1 MPVILSAWWY
11 TPDREDTRMPR
22 LKQAGR
28 EAGNPF
34 ANQIFDLLFEDRD
47 PIAEPGT
54 ATGTP
59 GNWWTVFNIVPD
71 AFKHTTEGFQFYR
84 SKNRK
89 LDPKLR
95 ELGQIRAGFA
105 VGSQFVFSQHCKA
118 SRDVGLTEDQIAAI
132 PHWQVADCFSP
143 LERAVLAYTDGLVL
157 QRGRVP
163 DGVFEALKAELSD
176 EEILE
181 FTYITCTYM
190 MHAIMSRALKLEYDD
205 VDERVVE
212 IVAPDGSD
220 TDVMSMVDKG
230 GN

>member
-1 MPVILSAWWY
+1 
-11 TPDREDTRMPR
+11 MPR

-28 EAGNPF
+28 EAENPY
-34 ANQIFDLLFEDRD
+34 ADRIFDLLFGDRD
-47 PIAEPGT
+47 PIEEPGT

-84 SKNRK
+84 SPDRK
-89 LDPKLR
+89 LDAKLR
-95 ELGQIRAGFA
+95 ELGQTRAGYV

-118 SRDVGLTEDQIAAI
+118 SRDAGLTEAQIEAI
-132 PHWQVADCFSP
+132 PNWSVTDVFSAP
-143 LERAVLAYTDGLVL
+143 ERAVLAYTDALVL
-157 QRGRVP
+157 ERGRVP
-163 DGVFEALKAELSD
+163 HGVFTALKAHLSD

-205 VDERVVE
+205 VEERVVE
-212 IVAPDGSD
+212 IAAPGEQSS
-220 TDVMSMVDKG
+220 DVMSMVDKKED
-230 GN
+230 